1 MRPREKLSTCRTQG
15 VKAVFDRCGL
25 QRCLMA
31 LPPLRYNST
40 KLPSYSAYKETC
52 SDDSE
57 PLTWFVPLGI
67 ALGSFGS
74 VGINLGNNLQ
84 SLGLT
89 KLASEMALHLEKLE
103 QDGYEIDSPTEK
115 LPPPPFLTRGRIIFI
130 GGSTIFGTASIINFV
145 AFAFAPASILAPLE
159 AIQVVCQLF
168 MGRLIHKTPITR
180 LAAVSTAVTCSGVV
194 GAVSAVPPVVYEFTM
209 PQLVAL
215 WAAPAWMVFLVAVIV
230 LSAVLQVVHR
240 IYLAAEKRKKPLPLS
255 AAITPVT
262 YAVSAAIIGALSV
275 AQAKALSEVVSLL
288 FPPCIINVLTEP
300 FLYMTLFLL
309 AACGG
314 IWLNRSVAALG
325 LYDPNFII
333 PLLQSSYI
341 VFATIS
347 GGVFFQ
353 EFNAM
358 SSEPWRWPVFIGG
371 LVVMLFG
378 LYGLFVAGFRAGK
391 AKEQEMMSKI
401 ATPSR
406 SPELPW
412 ETPAAASAV
421 QYDDSPKGCYTPNY
435 GGADAADQRNS
446 SESRS
451 EGEAADQL
459 GELTTPAAAAGSRPA
474 SGAPSTGTS
483 RVSFKPGECG
493 ASGGSGSA
501 CGLQTPAP
509 RRSSSGRCG
518 ELSRTSSS
526 GGRSGSS
533 RASSRGLS
541 VYQES
546 VSNAAKSTPTGSLA
560 EVLAQRRESKR
571 LLSQAVGSASGGE
584 RFMSRGSIFHRPSM
598 TPQRKSLAPRP
609 GDSWYQSEPDDEPL
623 SIPASPR
630 ILGPDPAPAGSI
642 RRGSSVAAEAA
653 AAAAMAEAAVQ
664 DATKQPPLPP
674 APSTPAPATPGA
686 ASTPGGTP
694 ILESNAT
701 PLPGQGPE
709 RI

>member
-1 MRPREKLSTCRTQG
+1 M
-15 VKAVFDRCGL
+15 
-25 QRCLMA
+25 
-31 LPPLRYNST
+31 
-40 KLPSYSAYKETC
+40 
-52 SDDSE
+52 
-57 PLTWFVPLGI
+57 
-67 ALGSFGS
+67 
-74 VGINLGNNLQ
+74 
-84 SLGLT
+84 
-89 KLASEMALHLEKLE
+89 
-103 QDGYEIDSPTEK
+103 
-115 LPPPPFLTRGRIIFI
+115 
-130 GGSTIFGTASIINFV
+130 
-145 AFAFAPASILAPLE
+145 
-159 AIQVVCQLF
+159 
-168 MGRLIHKTPITR
+168 
-180 LAAVSTAVTCSGVV
+180 
-194 GAVSAVPPVVYEFTM
+194 
-209 PQLVAL
+209 
-215 WAAPAWMVFLVAVIV
+215 
-230 LSAVLQVVHR
+230 
-240 IYLAAEKRKKPLPLS
+240 
-255 AAITPVT
+255 
-262 YAVSAAIIGALSV
+262 
-275 AQAKALSEVVSLL
+275 VSLL
-288 FPPCIINVLTEP
+288 FRCIINVLTEP

-358 SSEPWRWPVFIGG
+358 SSEPWRWPSSSGG
-371 LVVMLFG
+371 SSSCSSACTASSSPASVQARRG
-378 LYGLFVAGFRAGK
+378 AGDDEQDRDAQPFAG
-391 AKEQEMMSKI
+391 ASMG
-401 ATPSR
+401 
-406 SPELPW
+406 
-412 ETPAAASAV
+412 TPAAASAV
-421 QYDDSPKGCYTPNY
+421 QYDDSPNGCYTPNY